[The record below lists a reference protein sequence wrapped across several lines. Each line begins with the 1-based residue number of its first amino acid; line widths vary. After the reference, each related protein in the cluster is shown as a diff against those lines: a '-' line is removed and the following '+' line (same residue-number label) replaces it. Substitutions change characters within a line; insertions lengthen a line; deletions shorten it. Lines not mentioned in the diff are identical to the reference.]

1 MKSIFS
7 IYIVWSVIL
16 ALHGSWVVFTSN
28 FGEKIG
34 EEAFRNFVIM
44 FYLGFILFFAFG
56 AFLAWFTQ
64 KQKLWAL
71 WLFSAYCIYRGIDH
85 IWGITVRERMEGIV
99 VDTSNWTKGAIIA
112 GVWLVLAGYAWYLR
126 PNKSLQPTAESGG

>member
-16 ALHGSWVVFTSN
+16 ALHGSWVVFTSD

-44 FYLGFILFFAFG
+44 FYLGFVLFFGLG

-64 KQKLWAL
+64 KQKSWAL
-71 WLFSAYCIYRGIDH
+71 WLFSAYCIYRSIDY
-85 IWGITVRERMEGIV
+85 IWGITVREKMEGIV
-99 VDTSNWTKGAIIA
+99 VDTMDWVKGAIIA
-112 GVWLVLAGYAWYLR
+112 GVWLVLAGYTWYSR